1 MERIYNVL
9 ISNIYNKGLTESLM
23 KEDETLKKK
32 REDLT
37 RVLALLDKAL
47 RNLTSVNLSHGSAS
61 RSNPLL
67 TPGAPKNPW
76 ETSGGSSNE
85 IDWSIV
91 KGTKSLL
98 SRK

>member
-1 MERIYNVL
+1 ML

-67 TPGAPKNPW
+67 APGAPKNPW

>member
-1 MERIYNVL
+1 ML
-9 ISNIYNKGLTESLM
+9 INNIYNKGLTESLM

-67 TPGAPKNPW
+67 APGAPKNPW